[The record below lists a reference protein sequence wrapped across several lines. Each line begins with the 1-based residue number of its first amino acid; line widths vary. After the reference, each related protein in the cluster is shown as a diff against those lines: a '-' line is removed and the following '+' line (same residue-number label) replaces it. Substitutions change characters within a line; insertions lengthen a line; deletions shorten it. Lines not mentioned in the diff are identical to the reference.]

1 MVGLR
6 DLQVPDSRAG
16 GVLDR
21 VEVAVGEEDGAETV
35 ALVCATAVLGGDD
48 VADVVEVGGRGARLR
63 ADLTGGRGGEDGV
76 EGLEG
81 DEPPARGA
89 VEVKLCTFSL
99 SFFRRGEERRRE
111 CIPSDGVLCEPHR
124 GCGLAAELTMNT
136 VLVSTEVEDMTGLE
150 SK

>member
-1 MVGLR
+1 M
-6 DLQVPDSRAG
+6 QVPNGRAG

-21 VEVAVGEEDGAETV
+21 VEVAVGEEDCADAV
-35 ALVCATAVLGGDD
+35 AMVCTGQAAAVLGGDD
-48 VADVVEVGGRGARLR
+48 VADVVEVCSWGARLR
-63 ADLTGGRGGEDGV
+63 ADLAGGRGGEDGV